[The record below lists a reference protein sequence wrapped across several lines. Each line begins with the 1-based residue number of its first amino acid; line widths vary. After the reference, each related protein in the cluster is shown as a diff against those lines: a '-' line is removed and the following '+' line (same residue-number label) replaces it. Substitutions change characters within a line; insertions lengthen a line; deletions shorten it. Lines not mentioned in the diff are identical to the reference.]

1 MPSLVCPNCKYQTD
15 ENEQFCSKCGT
26 RLQSDSEKTYCKS
39 CGAELKPDALFCA
52 HCGVKLNTPEETKC
66 SKCGAVLK
74 EKDLFCPKC
83 GTQNE
88 ELQSAPS
95 LCKSEEEIE
104 LQFQSGMED
113 YYHHRYFSA
122 ARNLK
127 KPAEQGHPKAQYYLA
142 QCLEDKR
149 EVEIWKKRAAENGI
163 VDENAGDNPDEL
175 LVKAA
180 QGDARAQYRLGIF
193 YLNEQRK
200 SFSELDG
207 VFFKEKVLKWLQ
219 QSADQGYA
227 PAQFELYRLFL
238 KPKYAM
244 PKSYLKKYSLKS
256 RREYRTIAIE
266 LLRSAAEKGH
276 AGATSVLAHFY
287 EEGDYLKKDT
297 SMAFQLF
304 CQAAK
309 ESAKDE
315 FWLGLCYEKGIGT
328 EKDIKEASIWYQ
340 KAAEHGFNYGE
351 QARWKEFAD
360 YHISPLDRFVYS
372 IFEQI

>member
-1 MPSLVCPNCKYQTD
+1 MPSIVCPNCKYKTD

-39 CGAELKPDALFCA
+39 CSAELKPDALFCA
-52 HCGVKLNTPEETKC
+52 HCGVKLNTPEETQC
-66 SKCGAVLK
+66 SKCGALLK

-88 ELQSAPS
+88 VLQCASS
-95 LCKSEEEIE
+95 HSESEEKIE
-104 LQFQSGMED
+104 LLFQNGMED
-113 YYHHRYFSA
+113 YYHCRYFSA
-122 ARNLK
+122 ARKLK
-127 KPAEQGHPKAQYYLA
+127 IPAEQGHPRAQYYLA
-142 QCLEDKR
+142 QCLEDKN
-149 EVEIWKKRAAENGI
+149 EAEIWKKRAAGNGVI
-163 VDENAGDNPDEL
+163 DENAGDNPEEL

-200 SFSELDG
+200 SVSELDG

-227 PAQFELYRLFL
+227 PAQFEMYRLFFY
-238 KPKYAM
+238 PKYTL
-244 PKSYLKKYSLKS
+244 PKSYLKENPLKS
-256 RREYRTIAIE
+256 RRDYRTIAIE

-276 AGATSVLAHFY
+276 AGATAVLAHWY
-287 EEGDYLKKDT
+287 QNGENVKKDT
-297 SMAFQLF
+297 SMAFHLY

-309 ESAKDE
+309 ESAKGE
-315 FWLGLCYEKGIGT
+315 FWLGWCYEKGVGT
-328 EKDIKEASIWYQ
+328 AKDTKEASIWYQ

-372 IFEQI
+372 IFDKF